1 MSSRSVV
8 LSFRRLSRACYRAAV
23 LLTALALAACDRQ
36 APPLAVTAQG
46 RVSAL
51 ARVESRPLR
60 WRVRATGT
68 IQPVQAVTLS
78 TPQLRNGGDLV
89 LTRIA
94 PSGTRVREGD
104 IIAEFDRTRSLDRAR
119 DAQARYEDLQ
129 HQVEQRKAQ
138 QHSDQEK
145 RVSDLQQAEADLAK
159 ARLELRKGPLLS
171 EIDHLKAESKL
182 DVATAHVASLT
193 KSDRAHRV
201 AEVADLKILE
211 LQRDRQ
217 KTALERAQENAERLQ
232 IRSPLAGMVVQDV
245 IWRSGQNQ
253 PGHPQEGDQLWA
265 GQPLV
270 KVFAS
275 TAMEVLVSVA
285 EPDGSLLA
293 PGTRAEVRL
302 DAYPEVAF
310 PAHFDTASPVA
321 SGGNRSAKTFAARF
335 RLESDDR
342 RLLPDLSAAVDVE
355 LSTAGPVVAVPRAV
369 VRYRQGRPYVILAGR
384 ERDIE
389 LGRAFDDSYLE
400 VASGLA
406 AGDEVSR

>member
-1 MSSRSVV
+1 M
-8 LSFRRLSRACYRAAV
+8 
-23 LLTALALAACDRQ
+23 TALALPACNRQTPSPAAAGQ
-36 APPLAVTAQG
+36 TG
-46 RVSAL
+46 GTNS
-51 ARVESRPLR
+51 ARVESREIR

-68 IQPVQAVTLS
+68 IQPVEAVTLAA
-78 TPQLRNGGDLV
+78 PQLRNAGDLV
-89 LTRIA
+89 LTRIV
-94 PSGTRVREGD
+94 PGGTRVREGE
-104 IIAEFDRTRSLDRAR
+104 IVAEFDRTRALDRER
-119 DAQARYEDLQ
+119 DVRARYEDLQ

-138 QHSDQEK
+138 QRSDQEK
-145 RVSDLQQAEADLAK
+145 RASDLQQAEADLAK

-171 EIDHLKAESKL
+171 EIDRLKAESKL
-182 DVATAHVASLT
+182 DIAAVHVESLK
-193 KSDRAHRV
+193 KSGRAHLA
-201 AEVADLKILE
+201 AEAADLSILE

-217 KTALERAQENAERLQ
+217 KTALERAQDNAERLQ

-270 KVFAS
+270 KVFAA
-275 TAMEVLVSVA
+275 TAMQVLVSVA
-285 EPDGSLLA
+285 EPDGALLA
-293 PGTRAEVRL
+293 PGIRAQVRL

-321 SGGNRSAKTFAARF
+321 SGGDGSASTFAARF

-355 LSTAGPVVAVPRAV
+355 LSTAGPVVAVPRAAL
-369 VRYRQGRPYVILAGR
+369 RYRQGRPYVIVAGR
-384 ERDIE
+384 ERNID
-389 LGRAFDDSYLE
+389 LGRAFDDSFIE

-406 AGDEVSR
+406 PGDEVGR